1 MIKLCIFDLDG
12 TLLDTLQSI
21 RHFLNLALVENGLPE
36 IDLAHTRAFVG
47 NGVKILARRSM
58 AHAGVD
64 IDTPEADATAARV
77 AQRLTDLYDKDP
89 LYLTEP
95 YDGVEDLIA
104 VLRAKGMRLA
114 VLSNKPHSAVV
125 PIIEAFFGSDF
136 DEARGGMAGVA
147 LKPMPDAAIDI
158 AKCFGVSP
166 SECAF
171 IGDSEV
177 DMQTGR
183 AFGAGITIGV
193 SWGFRDKEVL
203 AASGADVV
211 ADNCDEVLRAILAK

>member
-21 RHFLNLALVENGLPE
+21 RYFLNLALAENGFSE

-58 AHAGVD
+58 AHSGADVD
-64 IDTPEADATAARV
+64 TAEGDATAARV
-77 AQRLTDLYDKDP
+77 AERLTALYDEDP

-104 VLRAKGMRLA
+104 VLRAKGIRLA

-125 PIIEAFFGSDF
+125 PIIDAFFGSDF
-136 DEARGGMAGVA
+136 DEARGGMAGVP

-158 AKCFGVSP
+158 ARSFGVAP

-193 SWGFRDKEVL
+193 GWGFRDKEVL
-203 AASGADVV
+203 VAAGADVV
-211 ADNCDEVLRAILAK
+211 ADSCDEVLSAILAK